1 MGGNL
6 LFVDDFVRVSDPE
19 EQLQRLMCGT
29 FSLLDVETED

>member
-1 MGGNL
+1 MEGKL
-6 LFVDDFVRVSDPE
+6 LFADDFVRVSDPG